1 MSPNCLVFISQFY
14 KNFLSNLS
22 PAQNCGGTLYKIVTR
37 FYNLIYFLDWV
48 NPSSQ
53 ISLFLE
59 SLMNELINIEGVKR
73 TVFGAGSL
81 DQIAEECRALKGS
94 RALLVIDRG
103 LSKTDICSRVEELLR
118 KARIRTFLYPEVTPE
133 PAPALAD
140 DGADLAKKEK
150 VSCVIG
156 IGGGSTMDVAKA
168 IAVLVKNEGKA
179 VDYIGLGLVKKPGL
193 PSIMVPTTAGTGSE
207 VTFTSVFTMRET
219 KAKGGINSPYLYP
232 HTAILDPELTLDLS
246 PEVTAYTGMDALTH
260 AIESFTSLQAH
271 FMSEPISYRAI
282 ETISSNLR
290 GAVFNGGDYRFRE
303 SMMQGSYLAGLGLAM
318 SGVGAVHAL
327 AYPLGALFDIPHGIA
342 NALMLPYVLEY
353 NYPGD
358 MDKFSLIAVAMDEG
372 DTFSS
377 SRELADRAAQAVFQ
391 LSADI
396 GIPQTLKEIDIPE
409 DAIPEM
415 AEGAM
420 KVTRPIENNPR
431 PMTVKVAEE
440 IYRKAYEGR

>member
-1 MSPNCLVFISQFY
+1 MNDLIS
-14 KNFLSNLS
+14 
-22 PAQNCGGTLYKIVTR
+22 
-37 FYNLIYFLDWV
+37 
-48 NPSSQ
+48 
-53 ISLFLE
+53 
-59 SLMNELINIEGVKR
+59 IEGVKK
-73 TVFGAGSL
+73 TIFGAGSL
-81 DQIAEECRALKGS
+81 AQIAEECKALKGS
-94 RALLVIDRG
+94 RVLLVIDRG
-103 LSKTDICSRVEELLR
+103 LWKTDLRSRVEELLR
-118 KARIRTFLYPEVTPE
+118 KARIKTYLYPEVTPE

-140 DGADLAKKEK
+140 DGAQLAKKEK

-168 IAVLVKNEGKA
+168 IAVLVKNGGKA
-179 VDYIGLGLVKKPGL
+179 VDYIGLGLVPKPGL

-232 HTAILDPELTLDLS
+232 HTAILDPELTLELS

-271 FMSEPISYRAI
+271 FMSEPISYKAI

-290 GAVFNGGDYRFRE
+290 GAVFNGADYGFRE
-303 SMMQGSYLAGLGLAM
+303 NMMQGSYLAGLGLAM

-353 NYPGD
+353 NYPGNL
-358 MDKFSLIAVAMDEG
+358 DKFSLIAIAMDEG
-372 DTFSS
+372 DSLSS
-377 SRELADRAAQAVFQ
+377 PRELAARAAQAVFD

-396 GIPQTLKEIDIPE
+396 GIPQNLKEINIPE

-415 AEGAM
+415 AEAAM

-431 PMTVKVAEE
+431 PMSVEVAKE
-440 IYRKAYEGR
+440 IYRKAYEGK